1 MPEPRAWAMGS
12 IGYVELLRRNSP
24 FRRLFVANEISFI
37 GDWFT
42 VIALFIL
49 AGEATDNSPLA
60 IAGVMASRS
69 FALALVTPFTGML
82 ADRYSRKGLMLGA
95 NIASLVVLVFVLALD
110 LLGSLT
116 SVYVLAVVMVAARA
130 VFDPAEY
137 AYLPNICDDQEL
149 LTANALASGGW
160 SVALGLGSAIGGLTI
175 SIYGIQTALWIDTVT
190 FVAAALVIMTL
201 PSGGPDTTE
210 RKSVTPRVVVE
221 EIAAGWRYIL
231 SSPPL
236 RRVVFAKGLWA
247 SGGGAQVF
255 LLILIGM
262 QAGFGEV
269 AAGIGILFMARG
281 FGSGFGPIA
290 GRPLMENPRLRP
302 YLLGLAVGVC
312 GLFYIAVSVVEWSWI
327 VLLLVFFS
335 HAASGL
341 NWVLSTTFLQERS
354 ADEWRGRVAGTDHF
368 GITLT
373 MGISAVVGGLI
384 MENELLGLRELI
396 ALTGMVQIVLGL
408 AWIVLASSHE
418 KRLLDQPLQSG

>member
-1 MPEPRAWAMGS
+1 MGS
-12 IGYVELLRRNSP
+12 IGYFELLRRNSS
-24 FRRLFVANEISFI
+24 FRRLFAANEISFI

-60 IAGVMASRS
+60 IAGVLAARS
-69 FALALVTPFTGML
+69 FSLALVNPFTGML
-82 ADRYSRKGLMLGA
+82 ADRYSRKWLMLSA
-95 NIASLVVLVFVLALD
+95 NVASLVVLVAVLVFG
-110 LLGSLT
+110 LLESLT
-116 SVYVLAVVMVAARA
+116 SVYVVAVVMVAARA

-137 AYLPNICDDQEL
+137 AYLPNICDEQEL

-175 SIYGIQTALWIDTVT
+175 SLYGIETALWIDTVT
-190 FVAAALVIMTL
+190 FAVAALGIMTL
-201 PSGGPDTTE
+201 PQGGPDTSKRE
-210 RKSVTPRVVVE
+210 AATPGLVLGEMV
-221 EIAAGWRYIL
+221 AGWKHIL
-231 SSPPL
+231 DSPPI

-262 QAGFGEV
+262 EAGFGEA

-281 FGSGFGPIA
+281 FGSGFGPVA

-302 YLLGLAVGVC
+302 YLIGLAVGVC
-312 GLFYIAVSVVEWSWI
+312 GLFYIGVAAIEWTGL
-327 VLLLVFFS
+327 VLVLVFFS

-341 NWVLSTTFLQERS
+341 NWVLSTTFLQERT

-368 GITLT
+368 GITVM
-373 MGISAVVGGLI
+373 MGISAVAGGLI
-384 MENELLGLRELI
+384 MENDLLGLRELI
-396 ALTGMVQIVLGL
+396 ALTGLVQIVLGM
-408 AWIVLASSHE
+408 AWIALASSDE
-418 KRLLDQPLQSG
+418 RELLDQPLQSG

>member
-1 MPEPRAWAMGS
+1 MSS
-12 IGYVELLRRNSP
+12 IGYFELLRRISP

-60 IAGVMASRS
+60 IAGVLAARS
-69 FALALVTPFTGML
+69 FSLALVNPFTGML
-82 ADRYSRKGLMLGA
+82 ADRYSRKWLMLSA
-95 NIASLVVLVFVLALD
+95 NVASLVVLVAVLVFG
-110 LLGSLT
+110 LLESLT
-116 SVYVLAVVMVAARA
+116 SVYVVAVVMVAARA

-137 AYLPNICDDQEL
+137 AYLPNICDEQEL

-175 SIYGIQTALWIDTVT
+175 SLYGIETALWIDTVT
-190 FVAAALVIMTL
+190 FAVAALGIMTL
-201 PSGGPDTTE
+201 PQGGPDTSKRE
-210 RKSVTPRVVVE
+210 AATPGLVLGEMV
-221 EIAAGWRYIL
+221 AGWKYIL
-231 SSPPL
+231 DSPPI

-262 QAGFGEV
+262 EAGFGEA

-281 FGSGFGPIA
+281 FGSGFGPVA

-302 YLLGLAVGVC
+302 YLIGLAVGVC
-312 GLFYIAVSVVEWSWI
+312 GLFYIGVAAIEWTGL
-327 VLLLVFFS
+327 VLVLVFFS

-341 NWVLSTTFLQERS
+341 NWVLSTTFLQERT

-368 GITLT
+368 GITVM
-373 MGISAVVGGLI
+373 MGISAVAGGLI
-384 MENELLGLRELI
+384 MENDLLGLRELI
-396 ALTGMVQIVLGL
+396 ALTGLVQIVLGM
-408 AWIVLASSHE
+408 AWIALASSDE
-418 KRLLDQPLQSG
+418 RELLDQSLQSG